1 MPAISPYTPGLVLG
15 NFKTTDYNTDL
26 EQALLVKKQQQ
37 YDVFLS
43 RLHNMQS
50 SALNVSMLNL
60 KGQEKLEQYNKE
72 IDDML
77 SGDIGDLTNEKVQ
90 SRLASVFTKISAD
103 TDLKKRSQLSSHYQQ
118 QMSMIEGMRNSKD
131 PTKSGYNSINE
142 AVFKGWEGGLNDF
155 MLADDITGWD
165 QKKQSYTPYK
175 DIDQKLVNLTKLL
188 HAESQTVQ
196 KPVLQ
201 KQKIEVKNAD
211 GSVSTKEV
219 EVPTGYDILTASK
232 GVSQSRIR
240 QLLETTLDQD
250 ERSQLEI
257 LSKYRILQS
266 QSPEGKANLFNSYSR
281 WLSTEN
287 KNTKQQLTQVQAL
300 KSQYEKTIQGI
311 NLPPEEAIIQKA
323 ALQNEIDRLTELEDG
338 LNIALVK
345 QTTNQMS
352 QDDWMRLSNNEILPF
367 INQLTN
373 ESYVNGISEALSWK
387 DEVSK
392 VGVDET
398 YFAQLKINS
407 MKDRLALDAE
417 LGRAGLAIRAAE
429 LELKRAKQES
439 EITTPGVARDIIK
452 DETELVSSWDR
463 FMQMGKEIN
472 DVTTPIITSKTGDK
486 YDIDPKNLQD
496 NRWLQANAN
505 NHEVKLW
512 NAYVGKF
519 GKDVAFTN
527 EKPNLAGFEAFKNG
541 VKNGL
546 FSNDQTLNNLQEAY
560 DTDLVKQEWFKN
572 KAGKVAQT
580 INNQTKVSDVKI
592 GNGPSLE
599 DYARMN
605 NWNGQGEM
613 TFGVKDGKG
622 GYKQM
627 TWSEVKQEY
636 KKGRDIAKSKNTK
649 DIYGNKLGVPVIGDA
664 INKITDTFPGLAKI
678 EGLLSNDLHFART
691 VEKAIEQ
698 EQKSSQLIKNIT
710 AEQLPQFIQNT
721 HYVFEDPKEVA
732 KFEPYIL
739 ESLKQISEDSNFG
752 IPSNS
757 IAAVLQPNYQG
768 DGAFM
773 IKPEHVKHFENLSL
787 IDAQGNKVEEVKAGE
802 WYRAKVPSAT
812 QRDHL
817 LNLIFEDIGEVSKTI
832 NGTKVKVRDIK
843 DSNFVYVDIDGQTR
857 AVERKD
863 INAIFREIENILKL
877 QKQAESRPK

>member
-1 MPAISPYTPGLVLG
+1 MTISNYSPGLVLPQY
-15 NFKTTDYNTDL
+15 KTTDYNTDL

-43 RLHNMQS
+43 RLHNMQNT
-50 SALNVSMLNL
+50 ALNVSMLNI
-60 KGQEKLEQYNKE
+60 KGQQKLEQYNKE

-300 KSQYEKTIQGI
+300 KSQYEKTLQGI
-311 NLPPEEAIIQKA
+311 NLPPEEAIIQKSA
-323 ALQNEIDRLTELEDG
+323 IQNEIDRLNELEEN
-338 LNIALVK
+338 LNTALVK
-345 QTTNQMS
+345 QTTNKMS
-352 QDDWMRLSNNEILPF
+352 QDDWMRLSNNEMLPF

-392 VGVDET
+392 VGLDET

-429 LELKRAKQES
+429 LELKRAES
-439 EITTPGVARDIIK
+439 ETTTPGVARDIIK

-546 FSNDQTLNNLQEAY
+546 FANDQTLNSLQEAY
-560 DTDLVKQEWFKN
+560 DTDLTKQEWFKN

-580 INNQTKVSDVKI
+580 INSQTKVPDVKI
-592 GNGPSLE
+592 GNGLSLG

-605 NWNGQGEM
+605 KWDGQGEM
-613 TFGVKDGKG
+613 TFGVRDDKG

-627 TWSEVKQEY
+627 TWSEIKREY
-636 KKGRDIAKSKNTK
+636 QTGKLRGKVDDVISGLYNPTGR
-649 DIYGNKLGVPVIGDA
+649 GVSTHYEGILNNDS
-664 INKITDTFPGLAKI
+664 NFLA
-678 EGLLSNDLHFART
+678 T

-698 EQKSSQLIKNIT
+698 EQKSSQLIKDIT

-773 IKPEHVKHFENLSL
+773 IKPEHIKHFENLPL
-787 IDAQGNKVEEVKAGE
+787 VDAQGNKVEEIKAGE

-812 QRDHL
+812 QRDHVI
-817 LNLIFEDIGEVSKTI
+817 NMIFEDLGEVSKTI
-832 NGTKVKVRDIK
+832 GGTKVTVRDVKGSDEI
-843 DSNFVYVDIDGQTR
+843 YVEIDGKTQ
-857 AVERKD
+857 AVKRKD
-863 INAIFREIENILKL
+863 INIIFKEIENVLKL
-877 QKQAESRPK
+877 QKQAESKPK

>member
-1 MPAISPYTPGLVLG
+1 MATISPYSPGLVLPQY
-15 NFKTTDYNTDL
+15 KTTDYNTDL

-43 RLHNMQS
+43 RLHNMQNT
-50 SALNVSMLNL
+50 ALNVSMLNV
-60 KGQEKLEQYNKE
+60 KGQQKLDQYNKE

-219 EVPTGYDILTASK
+219 EIPTGYDILTASK

-266 QSPEGKANLFNSYSR
+266 QFPEGKANLFNSYSR

-300 KSQYEKTIQGI
+300 KSQYEKTLQGI
-311 NLPPEEAIIQKA
+311 NLPPEEAIIQKSA
-323 ALQNEIDRLTELEDG
+323 IQNEIDRLNELEEN
-338 LNIALVK
+338 LNTALVK
-345 QTTNQMS
+345 QTTNKMS
-352 QDDWMRLSNNEILPF
+352 QDDWMRLSNNEMLPF

-392 VGVDET
+392 VGLDET

-429 LELKRAKQES
+429 LELKRAES
-439 EITTPGVARDIIK
+439 ETTTPGVARDIIK

-546 FSNDQTLNNLQEAY
+546 FANDQTLNSLQEAY
-560 DTDLVKQEWFKN
+560 DTDLTKQEWFKN

-580 INNQTKVSDVKI
+580 INSQTKVPDVKI
-592 GNGPSLE
+592 GNGPSLG

-613 TFGVKDGKG
+613 IFGIRDDKG

-627 TWSEVKQEY
+627 TWSEVKREY
-636 KKGRDIAKSKNTK
+636 QTGKLRGKVDDVISGLYNPTGR
-649 DIYGNKLGVPVIGDA
+649 GVSTHYEGILNNDS
-664 INKITDTFPGLAKI
+664 NFLA
-678 EGLLSNDLHFART
+678 T

-698 EQKSSQLIKNIT
+698 EQKSSQLIKDIT

-721 HYVFEDPKEVA
+721 HYTISDPKEIN
-732 KFEPYIL
+732 KLLPYIE

-752 IPSNS
+752 IPLNS
-757 IAAVLQPNYQG
+757 IAMVLQPNYQG
-768 DGAFM
+768 NGAFM
-773 IKPEHVKHFENLSL
+773 IKPEHIKHFENLPL
-787 IDAQGNKVEEVKAGE
+787 VDVQGNKVEEVKAGE

-812 QRDHL
+812 QRDHVI
-817 LNLIFEDIGEVSKTI
+817 NMIFEDLGEVSKTI
-832 NGTKVKVRDIK
+832 GGIKVKVRDIK
-843 DSNFVYVDIDGQTR
+843 DSEYVYVDIGGETQT
-857 AVERKD
+857 VERKD
-863 INAIFREIENILKL
+863 INIIFKEIENVLKL
-877 QKQAESRPK
+877 QKQAESKPK

>member
-1 MPAISPYTPGLVLG
+1 MATISPYSPGLVLPQY
-15 NFKTTDYNTDL
+15 KTTDYNTDL

-43 RLHNMQS
+43 RLHNMQNT
-50 SALNVSMLNL
+50 ALNVSMLNV
-60 KGQEKLEQYNKE
+60 KGQQKLDQYNKE

-155 MLADDITGWD
+155 MLANDITGWD

-219 EVPTGYDILTASK
+219 EIPTGYDILTASK

-300 KSQYEKTIQGI
+300 KSQYEKTLQGI
-311 NLPPEEAIIQKA
+311 NLPPEEAIIQKSA
-323 ALQNEIDRLTELEDG
+323 IQNEIDRLNELEEN
-338 LNIALVK
+338 LNTALVK
-345 QTTNQMS
+345 QTTNKMS
-352 QDDWMRLSNNEILPF
+352 QDDWMRLSNNEMLPF

-392 VGVDET
+392 VGLDET

-429 LELKRAKQES
+429 LELKRAES
-439 EITTPGVARDIIK
+439 ETTTPGVARDIIK

-546 FSNDQTLNNLQEAY
+546 FANDQTLNSLQEAY
-560 DTDLVKQEWFKN
+560 DTDLTKQEWFKN

-580 INNQTKVSDVKI
+580 INSQTKVPDVKI
-592 GNGPSLE
+592 GNGPSLG

-613 TFGVKDGKG
+613 IFGIRDDKG

-627 TWSEVKQEY
+627 TWSEVKREY
-636 KKGRDIAKSKNTK
+636 QTGKLRGKVDDVISGLYNPTGR
-649 DIYGNKLGVPVIGDA
+649 GVSTHYEGILNNDS
-664 INKITDTFPGLAKI
+664 NFLATI
-678 EGLLSNDLHFART
+678 
-691 VEKAIEQ
+691 EKAIEQ
-698 EQKSSQLIKNIT
+698 EQKSSQLIKDIT

-721 HYVFEDPKEVA
+721 HYTISDPKEIN
-732 KFEPYIL
+732 KFLPYIE
-739 ESLKQISEDSNFG
+739 ESLKQISEDGNFG
-752 IPSNS
+752 IPLNS
-757 IAAVLQPNYQG
+757 IAMVLQPNYQG

-773 IKPEHVKHFENLSL
+773 IKPEHIKHFEGLPL
-787 IDAQGNKVEEVKAGE
+787 VDAQGNKVEEIKAGE

-812 QRDHL
+812 QRDHV
-817 LNLIFEDIGEVSKTI
+817 LNLIFEDLGEVSKTI
-832 NGTKVKVRDIK
+832 GGTKVTVRDVKGSDEI
-843 DSNFVYVDIDGQTR
+843 YVEIDGKTQ
-857 AVERKD
+857 AVKRKD
-863 INAIFREIENILKL
+863 INIIFKEIENVLKL
-877 QKQAESRPK
+877 QKQAESKPK

>member
-1 MPAISPYTPGLVLG
+1 MATISPYSPGLVLPQY
-15 NFKTTDYNTDL
+15 KTTDYNTDL
-26 EQALLVKKQQQ
+26 EQALLIKKQQQ

-43 RLHNMQS
+43 RLHNMQN
-50 SALNVSMLNL
+50 SALNISMLNRD
-60 KGQEKLEQYNKE
+60 GQYKLEEYNKE
-72 IDDML
+72 IDNML
-77 SGDIGDLTNEKVQ
+77 SGDIGDLTNDKVQ
-90 SRLASVFTKISAD
+90 ARLASVFTKISSD

-118 QMSMIEGMRNSKD
+118 QLSIIEGMRNSKD
-131 PTKSGYNSINE
+131 PAKSGYNSINE
-142 AVFKGWEGGLNDF
+142 AVFRDWSGGLTDF
-155 MLADDITGWD
+155 YLAGDIAGWD

-201 KQKIEVKNAD
+201 KQKVEVRNPD
-211 GSVSTKEV
+211 GSITTQEV

-257 LSKYRILQS
+257 LSKYRILQNE
-266 QSPEGKANLFNSYSR
+266 SPEGRLGLFNSYSR
-281 WLSTEN
+281 WLSTEHQ
-287 KNTKQQLTQVQAL
+287 NTKKQLTDVQAL
-300 KSQYEKTIQGI
+300 KAQYEKTIKNI
-311 NLPPEEAIIQKA
+311 SLPPAESIVQKA
-323 ALQNEIDRLTELEDG
+323 ALQAEIDRLGEMETSLNDALIKQSSNKISQQHWMALSETEL
-338 LNIALVK
+338 
-345 QTTNQMS
+345 
-352 QDDWMRLSNNEILPF
+352 LPL

-373 ESYVNGISEALSWK
+373 ESYVNGISQALSWK
-387 DEVSK
+387 DEVSR
-392 VGVDET
+392 VGLDET
-398 YFAQLKINS
+398 YFAQLRINS

-417 LGRAGLAIRAAE
+417 LGRAGLAIKAAE
-429 LELKRAKQES
+429 LELKRAATET
-439 EITTPGVARDIIK
+439 TTPGVARDIIK

-496 NRWLQANAN
+496 NRWLQANTN

-519 GKDVAFTN
+519 GKDIAFTN

-546 FSNDQTLNNLQEAY
+546 FANDQTLNSLQEAY
-560 DTDLVKQEWFKN
+560 DTDLTKQEWFKN

-580 INNQTKVSDVKI
+580 INRETKVPDVKV
-592 GNGPSLE
+592 GNGPSLG

-605 NWNGQGEM
+605 NWDGQGEM
-613 TFGVKDGKG
+613 IFGVRDDKG

-627 TWSEVKQEY
+627 TWNEVKREY
-636 KKGRDIAKSKNTK
+636 QTGKLRGRVDDVVSGLYNPT
-649 DIYGNKLGVPVIGDA
+649 GRGVSAHYEGIL
-664 INKITDTFPGLAKI
+664 NNDTNFLA
-678 EGLLSNDLHFART
+678 T

-698 EQKSSQLIKNIT
+698 EQKSSQLIKDIT

-721 HYVFEDPKEVA
+721 HYTISDPKEIN
-732 KFEPYIL
+732 KLLPYIE
-739 ESLKQISEDSNFG
+739 ESLKQISEDGNFG
-752 IPSNS
+752 IPLNS
-757 IAAVLQPNYQG
+757 IAMVLQPNYQG

-773 IKPEHVKHFENLSL
+773 IKPEHIKHFENLPL
-787 IDAQGNKVEEVKAGE
+787 IDAQGNKVEEIKAGE

-812 QRDHL
+812 QRDHV
-817 LNLIFEDIGEVSKTI
+817 LNLIFEDLGEVSKTI
-832 NGTKVKVRDIK
+832 GGTKVIVRDIK
-843 DSNFVYVDIDGQTR
+843 GSDEIYVEIDGKTPQ
-857 AVERKD
+857 AVKRND
-863 INAIFREIENILKL
+863 INIIFKEIENVLKL
-877 QKQAESRPK
+877 QKQAESKPK